1 MKLAR
6 YKRILITGAGG
17 SAGVNFTRSLWLGRE
32 HFYTAGTDT
41 SKYHIKLSRT
51 HRSYLVPNCKDEN
64 YISELNR
71 IIDKEKIGFLH
82 AQPDPEVLV
91 ISANR
96 NKLNAKTFLPSHEA
110 IVLSQNKYLLNC
122 HLYENNVSVPHTWLI
137 DSKET
142 LQLAFS
148 CGYDKLWL
156 RANSGAGSL
165 AALPVHD
172 YKQAEMW
179 IDYWT
184 ERGITWGQ
192 FILSEYLPG
201 KEYAFQSVWKNGELF
216 ISAARE
222 RIEYL
227 FQNRMP
233 SGQSS
238 TPTIAKSV
246 HNEQVNKIAVQGI
259 LALDKSPQGVY
270 CVDLKENEK
279 GIPCIMEINAGR
291 FFTTSYFFASA
302 GANMPY
308 YYVKLG
314 YDDDIDIV
322 KSRIKQYNAV
332 EPDLYWIR
340 QIDCG
345 EKLVKGD
352 ELEAVSVVHN
362 SD

>member
-1 MKLAR
+1 
-6 YKRILITGAGG
+6 
-17 SAGVNFTRSLWLGRE
+17 
-32 HFYTAGTDT
+32 
-41 SKYHIKLSRT
+41 
-51 HRSYLVPNCKDEN
+51 
-64 YISELNR
+64 
-71 IIDKEKIGFLH
+71 
-82 AQPDPEVLV
+82 
-91 ISANR
+91 
-96 NKLNAKTFLPSHEA
+96 
-110 IVLSQNKYLLNC
+110 
-122 HLYENNVSVPHTWLI
+122 
-137 DSKET
+137 
-142 LQLAFS
+142 
-148 CGYDKLWL
+148 
-156 RANSGAGSL
+156 
-165 AALPVHD
+165 
-172 YKQAEMW
+172 
-179 IDYWT
+179 
-184 ERGITWGQ
+184 
-192 FILSEYLPG
+192 
-201 KEYAFQSVWKNGELF
+201 
-216 ISAARE
+216 
-222 RIEYL
+222 
-227 FQNRMP
+227 MP

-279 GIPCIMEINAGR
+279 GIPCIMEINTGR